1 MDATKANE
9 IVKSLT
15 PADILKAYSGKP
27 GCACGCLGTYAITA
41 ESRKEADKDRGY
53 DHGDEDVRPEQ
64 VKRVLK
70 QVQKH
75 AALTGYGEKCEA
87 DYYPDHN
94 DARGD
99 VFWHASDDLQ
109 YIIYQAHERRTY
121 CIYLTSA
128 ARRRL
133 GVQEGFALQ

>member
-1 MDATKANE
+1 MDATQAKT
-9 IVKSLT
+9 IVESLT
-15 PADILKAYSGKP
+15 VADILKVYSGKP
-27 GCACGCLGTYAITA
+27 GCACGCNGTYNITA

-53 DHGDEDVRPEQ
+53 AYSDEDVNPKQ

-75 AALTGYGEKCEA
+75 EAMSGHGEKCEA
-87 DYYPDHN
+87 DYFEDHN

-99 VFWHASDDLQ
+99 VFWHAAPDLQ

-128 ARRRL
+128 ARKRL
-133 GVQEGFALQ
+133 GVKEGFALQ